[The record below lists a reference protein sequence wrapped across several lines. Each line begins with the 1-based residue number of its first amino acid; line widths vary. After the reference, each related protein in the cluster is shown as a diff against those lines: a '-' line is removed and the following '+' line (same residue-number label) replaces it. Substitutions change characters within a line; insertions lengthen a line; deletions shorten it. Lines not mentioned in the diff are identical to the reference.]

1 MGDEQDDYF
10 AARHAAF
17 KQQFGALPAAGSAAY
32 WQCIKTTG
40 EGALQLEVLS
50 YCLRERLQAGA
61 RYDVGRIFAV
71 MVGRL
76 QAHVQQWARRIAAWG
91 HDSKKLE
98 LEPDLEQECY
108 ERLWKELS
116 RDEDPF
122 LLVHFWSTLNRIEQ
136 HAATAVMTR
145 EGLWNPTYGDRP
157 KRVPRKYIDSLEA
170 KRNAEIDAPL
180 EEGVADPASE
190 DSFEQTASFLDLLTL
205 LEKLE
210 PKIRAT
216 VYARVV
222 EELTALEIAEEEKL
236 SDRAVRYRFEQ
247 ARQQLR
253 PWLSQ
258 REEERRV

>member
-10 AARHAAF
+10 AERRAAF
-17 KQQFGALPAAGSAAY
+17 KQLFDSLPAVGSAAY

-40 EGALQLEVLS
+40 EGTLQLEVLC
-50 YCLRERLQAGA
+50 YCLRERLHAGA
-61 RYDVGRIFAV
+61 RQDVGRIFAV
-71 MVGRL
+71 IVVRL
-76 QAHVQQWARRIAAWG
+76 QAHVQQWARRIAAQG

-116 RDEDPF
+116 RDDDTF

-136 HAATAVMTR
+136 HTATAVMTR
-145 EGLWNPTYGDRP
+145 EGLWNPKGGDLP
-157 KRVPRKYIDSLEA
+157 KRIPRRDMDSLES
-170 KRNAEIDAPL
+170 KRNAERDSPL
-180 EEGVADPASE
+180 KEGVANPASE
-190 DSFEQTASFLDLLTL
+190 DPIEQVASFLDLLTL

-216 VYARVV
+216 IYSLVV
-222 EELTALEIAEEEKL
+222 KELTAQEIAEEMNI

-258 REEERRV
+258 REEEKRG